1 MSIGTHTEGCILLS
15 MQDVGDKDW
24 KSMCMSIP
32 LVTRNRKHAPNQTE
46 GKKEKCVCLC
56 VT

>member
-15 MQDVGDKDW
+15 EQDVGDKDW

-32 LVTRNRKHAPNQTE
+32 LVTRNRKYAPNQTE